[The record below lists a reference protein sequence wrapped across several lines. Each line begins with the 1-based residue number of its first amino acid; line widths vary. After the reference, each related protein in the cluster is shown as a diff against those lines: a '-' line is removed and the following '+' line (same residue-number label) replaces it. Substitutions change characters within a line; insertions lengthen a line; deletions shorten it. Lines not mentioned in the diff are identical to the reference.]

1 MVKIITKVYREE
13 TGMAIKL
20 NQMKLTN
27 FQGIRNLELN
37 FDGMNKSIKGDNGTG
52 KTTIINAYYYLLTDK
67 PSVAMADYSPKTKGI
82 EGDLHNLEHTVE
94 CTFDIDGIIKILKK
108 TYKEKWTQ
116 KRGNKNKELTGN
128 TISYEVDGLP
138 VKEKDYNREI
148 EELFGPREIIQMLIS
163 PTYFSG
169 VLSWKDRRKYLTN
182 ICGDYTDEEIIDTV
196 AELAP
201 LNEILLLN
209 GSATQKRSI
218 DDHIKILKTNM
229 SNINKELKQIP
240 SRIDE
245 AERAIPETTGSKSD
259 YESQLFE
266 VRKEISSLNNR
277 KLAVKSGN
285 SAAVEKSNRI
295 SEIKQKEREARIAH
309 VNNFDE
315 SNRLIKESI
324 NNLTNKKSL
333 LNDTIN
339 SNDIR
344 ISRYKSDI
352 EYMSNERNKLL
363 NEYRNVSAME
373 FDENRRICE
382 TCGQSLPIDQQEKI
396 FATFNI
402 NKSKKLEELQKKGAD
417 VSKEKIA
424 TKQLELDNLVKE
436 NEQLGVKV
444 MDFANQIESEKSKI
458 VASMPFED
466 TEEYR
471 IIRQQLADL
480 ENTDNEVDK
489 VIEEIDKEIHECN
502 VKVATLNTN
511 ISRFQLAEDQQ
522 KRIEELEARLAQ
534 LSEDYDRYEYEL
546 SLCEKLIVEKV
557 SRITERINKNFK
569 SVNFELFEKL
579 YNSDGIVECC
589 NVLVPSEKSMVPYKM
604 ANNASHINS
613 GIEIINTL
621 SEYFGIRMPIF
632 VDNAES
638 VTKITSTDNQLIRLV
653 VDGDY
658 KTLTMVEE

>member
-1 MVKIITKVYREE
+1 
-13 TGMAIKL
+13 MAIKL
-20 NQMKLTN
+20 IQMKLTN

-37 FDGMNKSIKGDNGTG
+37 FDGLDKSIRGDNGTG

-148 EELFGPREIIQMLIS
+148 EDLFGPREVIQMLIS
-163 PTYFSG
+163 PTYFG
-169 VLSWKDRRKYLTN
+169 DVLAWKERRGYLTD
-182 ICGDYTDEEIIDTV
+182 ICGDYTDEEIIDT
-196 AELAP
+196 AEDLKP
-201 LNEILLLN
+201 LNEILMLN
-209 GSATQKRSI
+209 GSAIQKRSI

-229 SNINKELKQIP
+229 SSINKELKQIP

-245 AERAIPETTGSKSD
+245 AERAIPETVGSKTD
-259 YESQLFE
+259 YESKLFE
-266 VRKEISSLNNR
+266 IRKEISSLNDR
-277 KLAVKSGN
+277 KLAAKSGN

-295 SEIKQKEREARIAH
+295 AEIKQKEREARIAH
-309 VNNFDE
+309 VNSFDE
-315 SNRLIKESI
+315 ANRSI
-324 NNLTNKKSL
+324 NESVNNLINKKNL
-333 LNDTIN
+333 LSDTIS

-363 NEYRNVSAME
+363 NDYKTVSAME
-373 FDENRRICE
+373 FDENRRVCQ
-382 TCGQSLPIDQQEKI
+382 TCGQSLPVDQQEKI
-396 FATFNI
+396 FAVFNI
-402 NKSKKLEELQKKGAD
+402 NKSKRLEELQKKGTD

-424 TKQLELDNLVKE
+424 AKQLELDNLIQE
-436 NEQLGVKV
+436 NEQLGIKV
-444 MDFANQIESEKSKI
+444 MDIATQIESEKSKI
-458 VASMPFED
+458 IAVTPFEN

-471 IIRQQLADL
+471 AIQKQLTDL

-502 VKVATLNTN
+502 VKVATLNTH
-511 ISRFQLAEDQQ
+511 ISRFQLAKDQQ
-522 KRIEELEARLAQ
+522 KRIEELEVRQAQ
-534 LSEDYDRYEYEL
+534 LAEDYDRYEYEL
-546 SLCEKLIVEKV
+546 SLCEKFIVEKV
-557 SRITERINKNFK
+557 SRITEKINQRFRT
-569 SVNFELFEKL
+569 VNFELFEKQIT
-579 YNSDGIVECC
+579 NDAIIECC
-589 NVLVPSEKSMVPYKM
+589 NVLVPNEKSMVPYKM
-604 ANNASHINS
+604 ANNASRINA
-613 GIEIINTL
+613 GIEIIDTL
-621 SEYFGIRMPIF
+621 SEHFNIRMPIF

-638 VTKITSTDNQLIRLV
+638 VTRITSTDNQLIKLI
-653 VDGDY
+653 VDEDY
-658 KTLTMVEE
+658 KILTMVEE

>member
-1 MVKIITKVYREE
+1 
-13 TGMAIKL
+13 MAIKL

-37 FDGMNKSIKGDNGTG
+37 FNGLDKSIRGDNGTG

-94 CTFDIDGIIKILKK
+94 CTFDIDGIIKVLKK

-148 EELFGPREIIQMLIS
+148 EDLFGPREVIQMLIS
-163 PTYFSG
+163 PTYFG
-169 VLSWKDRRKYLTN
+169 DILAWKERRRYLTD

-196 AELAP
+196 EDLKP

-218 DDHIKILKTNM
+218 DDHIKLLKNNM
-229 SNINKELKQIP
+229 SSINKELKQIP

-245 AERAIPETTGSKSD
+245 AERAIPETAGSKVY

-266 VRKEISSLNNR
+266 VRKEISSLNDR
-277 KLAVKSGN
+277 KLAAKSGN

-295 SEIKQKEREARIAH
+295 AEIKQKEREARIAH
-309 VNNFDE
+309 VNSFDE
-315 SNRLIKESI
+315 INRVINKTVNDLINQK
-324 NNLTNKKSL
+324 NLIS
-333 LNDTIN
+333 DTIS

-344 ISRYKSDI
+344 ISRLKNDVD
-352 EYMSNERNKLL
+352 YMSNERNKLL
-363 NEYRNVSAME
+363 NEYKNVSAME
-373 FDENRRICE
+373 FDENRRICQN
-382 TCGQSLPIDQQEKI
+382 CGQLLPVDQQDKI
-396 FATFNI
+396 FSTFNI
-402 NKSKKLEELQKKGAD
+402 NKSKRLEEIQTKGTE
-417 VSKEKIA
+417 VGKEKIA
-424 TKQLELDNLVKE
+424 AKQLKLDNLIHE
-436 NEQLGVKV
+436 NEQLGIKA
-444 MDFANQIESEKSKI
+444 MDIAAQIETEKSKI
-458 VASMPFED
+458 TAVTPFED

-471 IIRQQLADL
+471 VIKKQLADL
-480 ENTDNEVDK
+480 ENTDNEIDK
-489 VIEEIDKEIHECN
+489 AIEEIDKEIHECN
-502 VKVATLNTN
+502 VKIATLNTH

-522 KRIEELEARLAQ
+522 KRIEELEARQAQ
-534 LSEDYDRYEYEL
+534 LAEDYDRYEYEL
-546 SLCEKLIVEKV
+546 SLCEKFIVEKV
-557 SRITERINKNFK
+557 SRITEKINARFK
-569 SVNFELFEKL
+569 TVNFELFEKQIT
-579 YNSDGIVECC
+579 NDAIIECC
-589 NVLVPSEKSMVPYKM
+589 NVLVPNEKSVVPYKM
-604 ANNASHINS
+604 ANNASRINA
-613 GIEIINTL
+613 GIEIIDTL
-621 SEYFGIRMPIF
+621 SEHFGIRMPIF

-653 VDGDY
+653 VDEDY
-658 KTLTMVEE
+658 KNLTMMEE